1 MASVKN
7 LKKDINFV
15 LGDVIEECYTWELL
29 NPEADTKKSTA
40 LVDETIAAFDTL
52 IGKLHTK
59 DIDNKKSHFKSI
71 QSDLESVAQKLLIK
85 VNKLK

>member
-29 NPEADTKKSTA
+29 NSDGDTKKSA
-40 LVDETIAAFDTL
+40 AIVDEAILAFDSL
-52 IGKLHTK
+52 IERLNDKK
-59 DIDNKKSHFKSI
+59 VENKKSHFKAI
-71 QSDLESVAQKLLIK
+71 QTDLISTAEGLLAK
-85 VNKLK
+85 VNKL